1 MIKSLQPPPLPPQQQ
16 KNHNDFYSSQ
26 IYSLLK
32 ELLRRLDY
40 NSQEAQESANCSTS
54 GLNQMPMEEFIPEIE
69 NEPLQTREMFS
80 TDNDPEDVLDDE
92 KS

>member
-1 MIKSLQPPPLPPQQQ
+1 MIESLQPPPLPPPK
-16 KNHNDFYSSQ
+16 KNHNDFYLSQ
-26 IYSLLK
+26 IYSLLQ

-54 GLNQMPMEEFIPEIE
+54 GMNQMPMEEFITEIE

-92 KS
+92 KP